1 MTELTKYERETIIL
15 FNDAEQTATICTA
28 NKSLQNRLDRFC
40 SENQTIY
47 VVSEDEP
54 FKKYNLPKKW
64 IKVNMPH
71 KISEERRA
79 KLAEM
84 GRRNLAK
91 HRTEE
96 N

>member
-1 MTELTKYERETIIL
+1 MSDLTNYERETIIL
-15 FNDAEQTATICTA
+15 FNDAEKTATICTA
-28 NKSLQNRLDRFC
+28 NKALKNRLDGFC
-40 SENQTIY
+40 ASDNTIY
-47 VVSEDEP
+47 VISEDEP

-79 KLAEM
+79 RLAEM
-84 GRRNLAK
+84 GRMNLAK
-91 HRTEE
+91 RRTEE